1 MFCNKNLT
9 SVVEALNDLIPM
21 EGSVT
26 NPVKNRKLE
35 QYRVAQNVCYDIF
48 NNGLGNK
55 GKSLKCLGL
64 KMYELPLDYYSS
76 NGELIQPAN
85 WTRIEEIIEPI
96 MEKKIMLAAV
106 EQNIPLELVADANTG
121 VFELQAA

>member
-1 MFCNKNLT
+1 MFCNENLT

-35 QYRVAQNVCYDIF
+35 QYRVAQNVTYDIF

-55 GKSLKCLGL
+55 GRSLKALGL
-64 KMYELPLDYYSS
+64 KMYDLPLEEWRG
-76 NGELIQPAN
+76 GECIMRAN
-85 WTRIEEIIEPI
+85 WTRIKEIVEPI
-96 MEKKIMLAAV
+96 MEKKILLAAV
-106 EQNIPLELVADANTG
+106 EQGIEMELVPNATTG
-121 VFELQAA
+121 KMELEAV